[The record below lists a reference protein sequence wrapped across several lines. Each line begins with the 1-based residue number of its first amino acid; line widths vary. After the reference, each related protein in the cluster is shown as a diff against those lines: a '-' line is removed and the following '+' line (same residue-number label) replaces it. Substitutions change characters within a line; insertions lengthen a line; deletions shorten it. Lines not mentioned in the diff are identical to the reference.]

1 MRWSFLLLVLVIPAI
16 ALAKPKVAVAPLEG
30 DDDGKIAEVVADAA
44 AEHGKVTKPDRVQR
58 DMEKL
63 SITSFDNKAVKRLRN
78 KLEVDVVIH
87 GKVSKK
93 HLELTI
99 AGKGKNKSKLEL
111 DFKTTKA
118 LKKDLAAKLG
128 KRIDD
133 AAAAAADDA
142 DDDDD
147 DAKKRDEEARREET
161 RKREED
167 DRRKK
172 DEDDR
177 KRADDDRRK
186 RDDDDRRK
194 RTSKRDDDDG
204 RKRTSK
210 RDDDEKTA
218 SAAAATTTKKTT
230 VALAASGAA
239 ATTTRTRSRAT
250 R

>member
-1 MRWSFLLLVLVIPAI
+1 MILLVLVIPAI
-16 ALAKPKVAVAPLEG
+16 ALAKPKVAVAPLDG

-44 AEHGKVTKPDRVQR
+44 AEHSKVTKPDRVQR

-118 LKKDLAAKLG
+118 LKKELAAKLG

-133 AAAAAADDA
+133 AAAAA

-147 DAKKRDEEARREET
+147 EDDEAKKREEEARREET

-172 DEDDR
+172 D
-177 KRADDDRRK
+177 
-186 RDDDDRRK
+186 
-194 RTSKRDDDDG
+194 DG
-204 RKRTSK
+204 RSQAR
-210 RDDDEKTA
+210 R
-218 SAAAATTTKKTT
+218 
-230 VALAASGAA
+230 
-239 ATTTRTRSRAT
+239 
-250 R
+250 